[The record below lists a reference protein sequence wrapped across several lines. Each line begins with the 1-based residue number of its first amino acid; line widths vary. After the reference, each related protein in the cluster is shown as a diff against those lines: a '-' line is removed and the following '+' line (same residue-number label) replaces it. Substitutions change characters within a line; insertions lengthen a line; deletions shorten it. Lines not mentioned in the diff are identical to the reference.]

1 VSDIVERLRK
11 VAASYDE
18 VGWHPVVL
26 EAADEI
32 ERLRAEIKR
41 LQAMVRM
48 AAEESEILRNR
59 NFAEQAEIERLQ
71 AVLEEYAC
79 PGLKDCSQPKLDDGS
94 CLAEA
99 TGGMCGDAAYRA
111 LGETE

>member
-1 VSDIVERLRK
+1 MSDIVERLRAHGSK
-11 VAASYDE
+11 TE
-18 VGWHPVVL
+18 M

-32 ERLRAEIKR
+32 ERLQAQVAETVPGAAREAEISR
-41 LQAMVRM
+41 LR
-48 AAEESEILRNR
+48 
-59 NFAEQAEIERLQ
+59 

-94 CLAEA
+94 CLAES

-111 LGETE
+111 LERTG